1 MSQQDKHSILSRE
14 SEVDIIRKVMLTMNE
29 QKKYEVIKKLVDTNG
44 NKDRAAIELGSQ
56 DVLSTDSS
64 KHIVNVEK
72 QPFPMATKAEL
83 LHIPD
88 LTISDSRYS
97 CFTKTSILIRI
108 SAILLNSL
116 KKMTV
121 SLSLRVPHALSSQQ
135 IMNSHIPKKMSLDL
149 DFLLF
154 ASNMLLFGFPFCKNK
169 HQDGKFFVIYL
180 HDKKWQFPGNKF
192 LRHFGNYNMYCIRI
206 FNYFPLCSSHI
217 ASKKSNM
224 GIHDPKLPQ
233 IGSSNPQIFKPAGPP
248 LLIQQP
254 LP

>member
-121 SLSLRVPHALSSQQ
+121 SLSLRVLHALSSQQ
-135 IMNSHIPKKMSLDL
+135 IMNSHIPKKINLDL

-154 ASNMLLFGFPFCKNK
+154 ASNMLLFGFPFCKSK
-169 HQDGKFFVIYL
+169 HQDGKFFAIYL
-180 HDKKWQFPGNKF
+180 HDKKWQFPGNKY
-192 LRHFGNYNMYCIRI
+192 LRHFGNYNMYSI
-206 FNYFPLCSSHI
+206 
-217 ASKKSNM
+217 
-224 GIHDPKLPQ
+224 
-233 IGSSNPQIFKPAGPP
+233 
-248 LLIQQP
+248 
-254 LP
+254 

>member
-121 SLSLRVPHALSSQQ
+121 SLSLRVLHALSSQQ

-169 HQDGKFFVIYL
+169 HQDGKFFSIYL
-180 HDKKWQFPGNKF
+180 HDKKWQFPGNKY
-192 LRHFGNYNMYCIRI
+192 LRHFGNYNMYSI
-206 FNYFPLCSSHI
+206 
-217 ASKKSNM
+217 
-224 GIHDPKLPQ
+224 
-233 IGSSNPQIFKPAGPP
+233 
-248 LLIQQP
+248 
-254 LP
+254 

>member
-1 MSQQDKHSILSRE
+1 
-14 SEVDIIRKVMLTMNE
+14 
-29 QKKYEVIKKLVDTNG
+29 
-44 NKDRAAIELGSQ
+44 
-56 DVLSTDSS
+56 
-64 KHIVNVEK
+64 
-72 QPFPMATKAEL
+72 
-83 LHIPD
+83 
-88 LTISDSRYS
+88 
-97 CFTKTSILIRI
+97 
-108 SAILLNSL
+108 
-116 KKMTV
+116 
-121 SLSLRVPHALSSQQ
+121 
-135 IMNSHIPKKMSLDL
+135 MNSHIPKKINLDL

-169 HQDGKFFVIYL
+169 HQDGKFFAIYL

-192 LRHFGNYNMYCIRI
+192 LRHIGNYNMYCIRI

-233 IGSSNPQIFKPAGPP
+233 IGSSNPQVFKSAGLH

>member
-1 MSQQDKHSILSRE
+1 MSQQDKYSILSRE
-14 SEVDIIRKVMLTMNE
+14 SEVDIIRKVILTMNE

-121 SLSLRVPHALSSQQ
+121 SLSLRVLHALSSQQ

-180 HDKKWQFPGNKF
+180 HDKKWQFPGNKY
-192 LRHFGNYNMYCIRI
+192 LRHFGNYNMYSI
-206 FNYFPLCSSHI
+206 
-217 ASKKSNM
+217 
-224 GIHDPKLPQ
+224 
-233 IGSSNPQIFKPAGPP
+233 
-248 LLIQQP
+248 
-254 LP
+254 

>member
-121 SLSLRVPHALSSQQ
+121 SLSLRVLHALSSQQ
-135 IMNSHIPKKMSLDL
+135 IMNSHI
-149 DFLLF
+149 
-154 ASNMLLFGFPFCKNK
+154 
-169 HQDGKFFVIYL
+169 
-180 HDKKWQFPGNKF
+180 
-192 LRHFGNYNMYCIRI
+192 
-206 FNYFPLCSSHI
+206 
-217 ASKKSNM
+217 SKKSAPIWIFCCLRATCSSLGSRFAKTNIKM
-224 GIHDPKLPQ
+224 GSFLQYIYMIKN
-233 IGSSNPQIFKPAGPP
+233 GSSQVINFYVILGTITCTVYGFLTIFRFAVP
-248 LLIQQP
+248 I
-254 LP
+254 

>member
-1 MSQQDKHSILSRE
+1 MRSRIVGQVGQIQVLAGLINPDPGR
-14 SEVDIIRKVMLTMNE
+14 S
-29 QKKYEVIKKLVDTNG
+29 G
-44 NKDRAAIELGSQ
+44 GS
-56 DVLSTDSS
+56 SRTIN
-64 KHIVNVEK
+64 HE
-72 QPFPMATKAEL
+72 FP
-83 LHIPD
+83 
-88 LTISDSRYS
+88 Y
-97 CFTKTSILIRI
+97 
-108 SAILLNSL
+108 
-116 KKMTV
+116 
-121 SLSLRVPHALSSQQ
+121 
-135 IMNSHIPKKMSLDL
+135 PKKISLDL

-169 HQDGKFFVIYL
+169 HQDGKFFAIYL

-233 IGSSNPQIFKPAGPP
+233 IGSSNPQVFKSADLH